1 MPDKTISLTLY
12 RELMEDREWLKH
24 LKEDAYKVDESHYD
38 ECEKLKTEIAYLKQD
53 VKRLEKKLL
62 MRGVN

>member
-1 MPDKTISLTLY
+1 
-12 RELMEDREWLKH
+12 MEDREWLKH
-24 LKEDAYKVDESHYD
+24 LKKEAYDTEERHYD

-53 VKRLEKKLL
+53 VERLKQKLL